1 MSKKIKKLLNNKYF
15 IVALVA
21 LLIVLVIGTG
31 TYAWL
36 TWSSPNTTKLTVKIG
51 NIADVIFDNGKEIN
65 TTSLAPVF
73 TYDQGEKTSFSIV
86 KRSTAT
92 SANIDYTITLNITS
106 IAAELKV
113 ASFKY
118 VLLNG
123 NQVVRQGDF
132 SSASSGGTISLNSS
146 TLTDTRADFTFYIY
160 IDGNTENNAN
170 MMNKEF
176 KATINVSAS
185 EGSSGPTMAQYI
197 LDLYNNNKDSTM
209 TNYNSNTAYSIASTK
224 SLMNDRLGGT
234 TEDLDGGNL
243 RYYGEYPENY
253 IYFNCST
260 YPDDSPENNCELWR
274 IIGVFDGKLKIVRN
288 EYINDT
294 PMQMYTSDAGGI
306 SSPEEIYWKNSSV
319 AKIFNPWSPTG
330 CSNYWN
336 TESDSTQ
343 NCEIYSIPGYDNFM
357 SIITMNTLKNDETRN
372 MIAAYPN
379 YLFLKKAFF
388 NGSLENQSVEVLHKY
403 IVENLDTTANDIYVG
418 ILSAL
423 DYGYTAD
430 FINTCGNGIFSLSD
444 YGDCGKQAW
453 LYNSGSDFE
462 FLINVEAGEALA
474 LDRTDGN
481 IVETSVISEGYFRPV
496 VYLDSNVKF
505 VGGSGTEDDPYMISP

>member
-86 KRSTAT
+86 KRSTAAST
-92 SANIDYTITLNITS
+92 NIDYTITLNITS

-123 NQVVRQGDF
+123 NQVVRQGNF
-132 SSASSGGTISLNSS
+132 SSASSGDAISLNSS

-197 LDLYNNNKDSTM
+197 LDLYNNNITGTFGNPKKGTPDS
-209 TNYNSNTAYSIASTK
+209 YEISSIY
-224 SLMNDRLGGT
+224 SLMNDRLGIT
-234 TEDLDGGNL
+234 TSEMNGGNT
-243 RYYGEYPENY
+243 RYYGANPDNY
-253 IYFNCST
+253 IYFNCDA
-260 YPDDSPENNCELWR
+260 YPDDACETWR
-274 IIGVFDGKLKIVRN
+274 IIGVFDGKVKIIRQSPISSTRV
-288 EYINDT
+288 
-294 PMQMYTSDAGGI
+294 PMQYNSNGEGNWKTSDVG
-306 SSPEEIYWKNSSV
+306 N
-319 AKIFNPWSPTG
+319 IFNNSENG
-330 CSNYWN
+330 CQTYFNY
-336 TESDSTQ
+336 EYDSSQ
-343 NCEIYSIPGYDNFM
+343 SCSIDTTFEAYNELYPGFVDEVSTNAV
-357 SIITMNTLKNDETRN
+357 KNDITKR
-372 MIAAYPN
+372 MIVAFPRYAYQLSTI
-379 YLFLKKAFF
+379 LFG
-388 NGSLENQSVEVLHKY
+388 GSGYY
-403 IVENLDTTANDIYVG
+403 IEDIYRASFEDTDTTDGDIYVG
-418 ILSAL
+418 ILDII
-423 DYGYTAD
+423 DYGYASDFSDTCAD
-430 FINTCGNGIFSLSD
+430 GIEGFEDIANCGLHTWLYNQSNFSEYFMNADRSIGIVVKKGGTINAEVSLSD
-444 YGDCGKQAW
+444 
-453 LYNSGSDFE
+453 LNS
-462 FLINVEAGEALA
+462 I
-474 LDRTDGN
+474 
-481 IVETSVISEGYFRPV
+481 YRPV

-505 VGGSGTEDDPYMISP
+505 VGGSGTEGDPYMISP